1 MLFKLLGLPLTLPA
15 AGIKFCFQQVLN
27 TAERELYDDEP
38 VKEQL
43 LLLTLKLEEGEI
55 TEDEYVEQ
63 EAALHRRLREIR
75 AYREEQMKQQLA
87 ARAAQQAQQPAAQT
101 ANPHTARIE
110 LAADFGPDSDR

>member
-27 TAERELYDDEP
+27 AAERELYDDEP

-55 TEDEYVEQ
+55 TEDEYAEQ
-63 EAALHRRLREIR
+63 EAFLHRRLREIR
-75 AYREEQMKQQLA
+75 AYREAQMKEQLA
-87 ARAAQQAQQPAAQT
+87 ARHAQQAAQGVQT
-101 ANPHTARIE
+101 ANPRTARIE
-110 LAADFGPDSDR
+110 LGADFGPDLDR